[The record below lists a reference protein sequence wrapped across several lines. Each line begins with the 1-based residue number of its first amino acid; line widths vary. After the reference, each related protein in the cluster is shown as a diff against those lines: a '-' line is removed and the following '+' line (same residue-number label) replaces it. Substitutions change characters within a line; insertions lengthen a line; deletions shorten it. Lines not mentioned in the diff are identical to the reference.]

1 VVRAALAAIDWLDAV
16 VLSLLL
22 AAGAALAA
30 VVLIDG
36 GTAIEVGLVV
46 LLTLAAALRWAQT
59 SFAVDKVRDYRNR
72 RRADR

>member
-1 VVRAALAAIDWLDAV
+1 MVRAALAVVNWLDAV
-16 VLSLLL
+16 VLLLLL

-36 GTAIEVGLVV
+36 GTAIEVALVI

-59 SFAVDKVRDYRNR
+59 SFAMDNVRDYRDR
-72 RRADR
+72 MRADR